1 MSVSLMH
8 PTAQAS
14 HIKHH
19 RFSFGDCLVAV
30 TERSNGAAL
39 YPTLFFLHG
48 RFGDGETW
56 WPIIDRLFPR
66 FRCFSVDLPG
76 FGHSFS
82 SRERGLSLLEHAQI
96 VRHLVDRFVKNDERA
111 VLIGQDIGGALAQV
125 CAIEMCDR
133 VSGVVLINCSGLS
146 EPVYG
151 IKAGLFGW
159 AMRWRL
165 RRLLSRSSVAKKSAL
180 FHSMLWDPWR
190 NSDSRAALIRAMRA
204 FEVSWPGP
212 YERQYWRDELRKLTV
227 PVLLLWGT
235 KDPINETERAL
246 DLVRELPEAYFFE
259 NDIVGHWPNLEDPDW
274 VSDKILEFTFRLAGP
289 SSVFPP
295 VEHKRAAG

>member
-8 PTAQAS
+8 PTAHAS
-14 HIKHH
+14 YIKHH

-30 TERSNGAAL
+30 TERSNGAVL

-66 FRCFSVDLPG
+66 FRCFSIDLPG
-76 FGHSFS
+76 FGRSFS
-82 SRERGLSLLEHAQI
+82 SRERGLSLQEHSQI
-96 VRHLVDRFVKNDERA
+96 VQHLVARFVKKDERA
-111 VLIGQDIGGALAQV
+111 VLIGQDIGGAIAQI
-125 CAIEMCDR
+125 CAISMCEQI
-133 VSGVVLINCSGLS
+133 SGVVLINCSGLS
-146 EPVYG
+146 EPVHG
-151 IKAGLFGW
+151 IKTGLFGW
-159 AMRWRL
+159 EMRWRL
-165 RRLLSRSSVAKKSAL
+165 RKLLSHSAVGRRSAL
-180 FHSMLWDPWR
+180 FHSLLWDPWR
-190 NSDSRAALIRAMRA
+190 HSQTRAALIQAMRA

-212 YERQYWRDELRKLTV
+212 FERQHWREELRNLSV

-235 KDPINETERAL
+235 QDTINQTENAL
-246 DLVRELPEAYFFE
+246 KLVRELPEAYFFE
-259 NDIVGHWPNLEDPDW
+259 NEIAGHWPNLEDPDW

-295 VEHKRAAG
+295 VTAKRAAG